1 MPTLKPL
8 SILSLALPLLV
19 GAVSTAH
26 AVQTLPIQEELYVF
40 DSGLHHIAQL
50 EMSGSL
56 IIDHVSRQGYEVYGP
71 KGTTA
76 YLDHL
81 GLHSAPLPNLKG
93 LGNGGY
99 PTFEE
104 NTAKLQKLAANFPKL
119 AQLTSIGKSAN
130 GKDLWVLKISNN
142 AVVDQI
148 KPEVKLI
155 SSMHGDEITGRE
167 LLMRLADD
175 LLNGY
180 GKDQKITQ
188 LIDQT
193 EIFLLPSMN
202 PDGSLLRQRANAK
215 GFDLN
220 RSFPDFSTT
229 DNQDRAAGR
238 PPEVQAIMAWQSQH
252 NFSLSANYH
261 GGSIVVNYPW
271 DTISDPHPLDNLVKT
286 ISLEYAS
293 KVPDMANSGEFNG
306 GVTNGYAWYE
316 VNGGMQDWS
325 YYWHNDLQL
334 TIEVSTTKWPAYG
347 DIPGFYA
354 TNRDPMIQLLSR
366 VHQGAG
372 FSLQGMPQATGKVEV
387 NQVLDNGTEKSLGS
401 FGFTHGEFYK
411 VLEAGTYRYVVTT
424 ADGLRQSMATTVSND
439 MERAVSSEHYRT
451 LIMKQK

>member
-1 MPTLKPL
+1 MNTLA
-8 SILSLALPLLV
+8 LSLTLLTS
-19 GAVSTAH
+19 ASAF
-26 AVQTLPIQEELYVF
+26 AIQTLPIQEELYVF
-40 DSGLHHIAQL
+40 DTGLHHLSQVQ
-50 EMSGSL
+50 MSGSL
-56 IIDHVSRQGYEVYGP
+56 IVDHVSRQGYEVYGP

-81 GLHSAPLPNLKG
+81 GIHSTPLPNNKA

-99 PTFEE
+99 PSFEE
-104 NTAKLQKLAANFPKL
+104 NTAKLQKLASTFPKL

-142 AVVDQI
+142 AAVDQT

-167 LLMRLADD
+167 LLMRLADE

-180 GKDQKITQ
+180 GKDAKITQ

-202 PDGSLLRQRANAK
+202 PDGTLLHQRANAK

-229 DNQDRAAGR
+229 DNQDTATGR

-252 NFSLSANYH
+252 NFALSANYH

-271 DTISDPHPLDNLVKT
+271 DTIADPHPLDNLVKT

-293 KVPDMANSGEFNG
+293 KVPDMANSNEFQG

-316 VNGGMQDWS
+316 VDGGMQDWS

-334 TIEVSTTKWPAYG
+334 TIEVSTTKWPSFS

-366 VHQGAG
+366 VHQGTG
-372 FSLQGMPQATGKVEV
+372 FTLQGMPQATGKVDLT
-387 NQVLDNGTEKSLGS
+387 QILDNGSEKSLGS

-411 VLEAGTYRYVVTT
+411 VLEAGTYRFAVTT
-424 ADGLRQSMATTVSND
+424 ADGLRQSMSATVSGD
-439 MERAVSSEHYRT
+439 LDRALSSEHYRT
-451 LIMKQK
+451 LIMKR